1 MATPEPPLLE
11 ARDLVR
17 RYPARGRAWPRG
29 AGTVT
34 ALDGASLALR
44 GGEVLGLVGRSGS
57 GKSTLARVMLN
68 LERPESG
75 EVAFRGRVLAAP
87 TRAELHNLRRDV
99 QAVFQ
104 DPHGA
109 LDPRQRIGAAVAEP
123 LVIHRVIPGSARR
136 ERVAA
141 LLRQVG
147 LPAEREF
154 LRRLPAELSGGER
167 QRVALARA
175 LASEPKAI
183 VLDEPVSALDVS
195 VRGQVL
201 NLLLELH
208 RSSGMAMLVITHDIE
223 LVARLCG
230 RVAVMAGGRVV
241 EEGPPEEVLRHPR
254 SEPTAELLAAARA
267 QAPVSRS

>member
-1 MATPEPPLLE
+1 MATPERPLLE
-11 ARDLVR
+11 GRELVR
-17 RYPARGRAWPRG
+17 RYPARGRAWRAG
-29 AGTVT
+29 AGTVA
-34 ALDGASLALR
+34 ALDGASLALHV
-44 GGEVLGLVGRSGS
+44 GEVLGLVGRSGS
-57 GKSTLARVMLN
+57 GKSTMARVMLA
-68 LERPESG
+68 LERPDSG
-75 EVAFRGRVLAAP
+75 EVTFRGRALTAA
-87 TRAELHNLRRDV
+87 TRAELADLRRDV

-123 LVIHRVIPGSARR
+123 LAIRRVGPGSARR

-147 LPAEREF
+147 LPAGGGF
-154 LRRLPAELSGGER
+154 LGRLPAELSGGER

-175 LASEPKAI
+175 LAGEPRVI

-201 NLLLELH
+201 NLLLELQ
-208 RSSGMAMLVITHDIE
+208 RDAGMAMLVITHDIG

-241 EEGPPEEVLRHPR
+241 EEGLPGEVLRHPR
-254 SEPTAELLAAARA
+254 SQATAELLSAARA
-267 QAPVSRS
+267 QAPASLS